1 MINIVNDLPRHP
13 TKKYVTRD
21 IKDLKYI
28 AVHHSGTVEGT
39 PKSFAEYH
47 IKKNDWPG
55 IGYHYVITKQGV
67 VYKTNNITTISYHV
81 GDYNRQSI
89 GICLVGNFDL
99 EKPTEEQYKALAELI
114 KELQIYNL
122 EIKGHKD
129 FANRTCPGKN
139 FDFLYLGKLLAKEK
153 SKHELLIEELEA
165 LIKKY
170 KED

>member
-13 TKKYVTRD
+13 TKKYATRD

-81 GDYNRQSI
+81 GDYNRQAI
-89 GICLVGNFDL
+89 GICLVGDFDK
-99 EKPTEEQYKALAELI
+99 EKPTEAQYQALRELLQ
-114 KELQIYNL
+114 ELSIYNL

-129 FANRTCPGKN
+129 FMNRTCPGKN
-139 FDFLYLGKLLAKEK
+139 FDFSQLKTKTELEK
-153 SKHELLIEELEA
+153 FIAELQSLIERW
-165 LIKKY
+165 K
-170 KED
+170 